1 MEIFK
6 MKLVKKIGVCLV
18 LISLL
23 SACKKDEKD
32 DSATNLALL
41 LALTGGNTC
50 AYTASGVTLPIA
62 SISATQNGGGQ
73 TISFTTTGTLGLG
86 AIQIASAPVNSL
98 GLITANSGS
107 LSVVVYKGNCP
118 LSTSSTLAVAGV
130 DYTFVSG
137 SSTVTTTAQIRFN
150 VAGAY
155 TIIVTANNG
164 TGAFQLN

>member
-6 MKLVKKIGVCLV
+6 MKLVKKIGVCLA

-32 DSATNLALL
+32 DNTNLALL
-41 LALTGGNTC
+41 LALSGGTTC
-50 AYTASGVTLPIA
+50 AYTASGITLPIA
-62 SISATQNGGGQ
+62 SVSATQNGGVQ
-73 TISFTTTGTLGLG
+73 TLSFTTSGTTGLG
-86 AIQIASAPVNSL
+86 AVQIASAPVNSL
-98 GLITANSGS
+98 GLITANSGT

-130 DYTFVSG
+130 DYSFVSG
-137 SSTVTTTAQIRFN
+137 TSTVTSTAQIKFN

-155 TIIVTANNG
+155 TLIITSNNG
-164 TGAFQLN
+164 TGLFQLN